1 MFWWSFASITE
12 IMEKKLQDFYK
23 PSLLKVLTDHSE
35 PDKYKIVVE
44 SEKFE
49 GMSHLQRH
57 WEIN

>member
-1 MFWWSFASITE
+1 
-12 IMEKKLQDFYK
+12 MEKKLQDFYK

-57 WEIN
+57 